1 MRATVPDVVPP
12 RTNFAQSASV
22 SSLGPTVAICPG
34 SHRSRAS
41 LTHATTTPILAQ
53 LIALRTSAPMQMA
66 ALSWHSRLLVRSKC
80 QDQTTA
86 STQAIRAMAHF
97 GQPLATNTSSSD
109 CFGSFGTRHIA
120 GRRAHGY
127 ARDRPSDTLSAARSD
142 AQLARP
148 SSHSV
153 TREGAAATNA
163 ASALTLARGPRTVD
177 VTKDATASKVQ
188 ENVLRRLA
196 ERRGPTVKWRRWPV
210 CAGADLLLTAG
221 PGDGIGE
228 CGCDL

>member
-1 MRATVPDVVPP
+1 MPLHRGAIS
-12 RTNFAQSASV
+12 AQAVSV
-22 SSLGPTVAICPG
+22 SSLGQTEAICPG
-34 SHRSRAS
+34 SHRSRALIDS
-41 LTHATTTPILAQ
+41 RHDSADTSSAYSVADKRSHADGGTLLAFQTP
-53 LIALRTSAPMQMA
+53 
-66 ALSWHSRLLVRSKC
+66 SRSNVRSRR
-80 QDQTTA
+80 QP
-86 STQAIRAMAHF
+86 STEAIRGMAHF
-97 GQPLATNTSSSD
+97 GSASSYE
-109 CFGSFGTRHIA
+109 HILIRLFRGA
-120 GRRAHGY
+120 SEPDISQVGA
-127 ARDRPSDTLSAARSD
+127 AWACPRPTVRTLPAARSD
-142 AQLARP
+142 AQRRGRAP
-148 SSHSV
+148 ICAC
-153 TREGAAATNA
+153 EGAAAANA